1 MEGIAIAPYRF
12 FVNAQIE
19 SLNARYKI
27 SGQLAFESG
36 PGGFP
41 FVRISTPLASAE
53 ICLHGGHVTAFQPN
67 GEKPLIWLSP
77 TATFDSKKAIRGG
90 IPICWPWFGDHP
102 TDPEK
107 PAHGFA
113 RSSLWEVVSA
123 SIDSESVARVILRLS
138 QELVPQGFFTTDFG
152 LQLEITIS
160 WELTLSL
167 TTTNYSE
174 LPVAMR
180 ITDAL
185 HTYLQV
191 GDVEAVRIE
200 GLDGITYRDKLEDFR
215 EKTQVGD
222 VVFRGS
228 VDRVYEGTRSAI
240 LVVDEQ
246 NERTIRVT
254 KSGSDT
260 TVVWNPGAEGAA
272 RLSDMPDDGYRTMVC
287 VEAANAG
294 QDVINLARDESHTL
308 STTIALA

>member
-1 MEGIAIAPYRF
+1 M
-12 FVNAQIE
+12 NAQID
-19 SLNARYKI
+19 SLNARYKVP
-27 SGQLAFESG
+27 GQLAFEAG

-41 FVRISTPLASAE
+41 FVRISTPLASTE
-53 ICLHGGHVTAFQPN
+53 VCLHGGHVTAFQPA
-67 GEKPLIWLSP
+67 GEEPLIWLSP
-77 TATFDSKKAIRGG
+77 TAIFSPDKAIRGG
-90 IPICWPWFGDHP
+90 VPICWPWFGDHP

-113 RSSLWEVVSA
+113 RNSLWEVVSA
-123 SIDSESVARVILRLS
+123 SIDADSVARVVLRLS
-138 QELVPQGFFTTDFG
+138 QSLVPQGFFTTDFG
-152 LQLEITIS
+152 LRLEITIS
-160 WELTLSL
+160 RELTLSL
-167 TTTNYSE
+167 TTTNDSE

-200 GLDGITYRDKLEDFR
+200 GLDGITYRDKLEGYR

-222 VVFRGS
+222 VVFREP

-240 LVVDEQ
+240 LVIDEQ
-246 NERTIRVT
+246 SERTIRVT

-260 TVVWNPGAEGAA
+260 TVVWNPGEEGAA
-272 RLSDMPDDGYRTMVC
+272 RLSDMPDDGYRSMVC